1 MLGTM
6 TRDGRYIV
14 RLAGILAT
22 VNDEEHDG
30 EELSYLTSRTTFVR
44 LPEMIS
50 DNLSLH
56 ARSAAC
62 FSESYE
68 CLSYVDVTL
77 VSMWFRIL
85 AMTSR
90 EIPMLAICVA
100 AVRRKSCG
108 VKRS

>member
-1 MLGTM
+1 M
-6 TRDGRYIV
+6 
-14 RLAGILAT
+14 LAGIPAT
-22 VNDEEHDG
+22 VKKNERDG
-30 EELSYLTSRTTFVR
+30 EELNYLTSQTTFVR

-50 DNLSLH
+50 ESLSLH
-56 ARSAAC
+56 ASSAAC

-77 VSMWFRIL
+77 VSTWFKIF